1 MNYYL
6 ARMKLRGG
14 PSYKEKGERL
24 RDDKLS
30 NNKNVCKTLLS
41 KRESAKKTR
50 KVLMA
55 MIIENIKQESYAHTY
70 G

>member
-1 MNYYL
+1 
-6 ARMKLRGG
+6 MKLRGG

-41 KRESAKKTR
+41 ERESAKKTR
-50 KVLMA
+50 KTLMS
-55 MIIENIKQESYAHTY
+55 MVIENIKQESFAHTY

>member
-1 MNYYL
+1 M

-30 NNKNVCKTLLS
+30 NNKDVCKTLLP

-50 KVLMA
+50 KTLMS
-55 MIIENIKQESYAHTY
+55 MVIENIKQESFAHTY